1 MLTSLAFRN
10 LWRNRRRTLLT
21 LSAMV
26 VSAALLILAL
36 GIFSGMMD
44 DMLATTTGL
53 YHGHLVVATPD
64 YHARR
69 DLHANLPA
77 STVDLPTLA
86 GLREVRGISPR
97 LRAFGLLSGDEHSQP
112 VELLGIDPQREAR
125 VTTLHS
131 KLVAGRP
138 LSGDEAGA
146 VIIGSALAKKLG
158 VAVGDEVVVVTQ
170 AADGSIGND
179 LLTVRG
185 IFATGDSRYDS
196 RLALTSLPWLQQLL
210 VLDGRIHE
218 VVIALDD
225 PMQAFAAARQLNAEL
240 PAGITARDWGELLPE
255 MREAIA
261 SFDVSRL
268 IVAAILYLATGLGI
282 LNTCFM
288 SVMERTREFGLLLA
302 SGMRPW
308 GIRRLVLLESLLL
321 GLIGLTAGLLGG
333 AFLTWYM
340 QTVGV
345 DLSATITPV
354 TYAGST
360 ILPRLHAVFDPA
372 NFLIPAMLLLA
383 VAVIAGFLPANRA
396 ARLDPVAALREE

>member
-1 MLTSLAFRN
+1 MLISLAFRN

-53 YHGHLVVATPD
+53 YHGHLALASPA
-64 YHARR
+64 YHERR
-69 DLHANLPA
+69 DLHTHLPA
-77 STVDLPTLA
+77 ATTDLPALA
-86 GLREVRGISPR
+86 ELPGRRGVSPR
-97 LRAFGLLSGDEHSQP
+97 LRAFGLLSRESSSQP
-112 VELLGIDPQREAR
+112 VELLGIDPPREAR
-125 VTTLHS
+125 VTTLHG
-131 KLVAGRP
+131 KLIAGRY
-138 LSGDEAGA
+138 LHSEDTGA
-146 VIIGSALAKKLG
+146 VVIGSALAKKLDAG
-158 VAVGDEVVVVTQ
+158 IGSEVVVVTQ

-179 LLTVRG
+179 LLTVCG
-185 IFATGDSRYDS
+185 IFTTGDSRYDG
-196 RLALTSLPWLQQLL
+196 RLALTNLPWLQQLL

-218 VVIALDD
+218 VVVALDD
-225 PMQAFAAARQLNAEL
+225 PMQAFAAADRLNGAL
-240 PAGITARDWGELLPE
+240 PPGVAARDWGDLLPE

-302 SGMRPW
+302 SGMRAW

-321 GLIGLTAGLLGG
+321 GLLGLSAGLLGG
-333 AFLTWYM
+333 ALLTWYM
-340 QTVGV
+340 QAVGI
-345 DLSATITPV
+345 DLSAAITPV

-372 NFLIPAMLLLA
+372 NFLIPALLLLA
-383 VAVIAGFLPANRA
+383 VAVLAGFLPANRA

>member
-77 STVDLPTLA
+77 SAADLPALTGMRELR
-86 GLREVRGISPR
+86 GLSPR
-97 LRAFGLLSGDEHSQP
+97 LRAFGLLSSEENSQP
-112 VELLGIDPQREAR
+112 VELLGIDPQREAT
-125 VTTLHS
+125 VTTIQG
-131 KLVAGRP
+131 KLVAGRS
-138 LSGDEAGA
+138 LENGMTGE

-158 VAVGDEVVVVTQ
+158 VVVDGEVVVVTQ

-185 IFATGDSRYDS
+185 IFTTGDSRYDS

-218 VVIALDD
+218 IVIALND
-225 PMQAFAAARQLNAEL
+225 PMQAFATAIQLNDTL
-240 PAGITARDWGELLPE
+240 PAGIIARDWGELLPE

-268 IVAAILYLATGLGI
+268 IVATILYLATGLGI

-308 GIRRLVLLESLLL
+308 GIRRLILLESLLL
-321 GLIGLTAGLLGG
+321 GLIGLAIGLFGG
-333 AFLTWYM
+333 ALLTWYM
-340 QTVGV
+340 QAVGI

-372 NFLIPAMLLLA
+372 NFFIPALLLLA
-383 VAVIAGFLPANRA
+383 VAVAAGFLPANRA
-396 ARLDPVAALREE
+396 ARLDPVTALREE

>member
-1 MLTSLAFRN
+1 MLAALAFRN

-36 GIFSGMMD
+36 GIFTGMMD

-53 YHGHLVVATPD
+53 YHGHLAVAAPD

-69 DLHANLPA
+69 DLHAHLPA
-77 STVDLPTLA
+77 ATADRPELTELP
-86 GLREVRGISPR
+86 GVRGLSPR
-97 LRAFGLLSGDEHSQP
+97 LRAFGLISRAESSQP
-112 VELLGIDPQREAR
+112 VELLGIDPRREAT
-125 VTTLHS
+125 VTNLHT
-131 KLVAGRP
+131 KLVSGQPLAG
-138 LSGDEAGA
+138 DDTNA
-146 VIIGSALAKKLG
+146 VIIGSALARKLG
-158 VAVGDEVVVVTQ
+158 VTVGGEVVVVTQ

-196 RLALTSLPWLQQLL
+196 RLALTPLPWLQQLL
-210 VLDGRIHE
+210 ALDGRCHE
-218 VVIALDD
+218 VVVALDD
-225 PMQAFAAARQLNAEL
+225 PLQAFAAAGRLNTAL
-240 PAGITARDWGELLPE
+240 PPGLTARDWGEMLPE

-302 SGMRPW
+302 AGMRPW

-321 GLIGLTAGLLGG
+321 GVIGLATGLLGG
-333 AFLTWYM
+333 ALLTWYM
-340 QTVGV
+340 EAVGI
-345 DLSATITPV
+345 DLSATITPI

-360 ILPRLHAVFDPA
+360 ILPRLRAVFDPA
-372 NFLIPAMLLLA
+372 NFYIPAALLLI
-383 VAVIAGFLPANRA
+383 VAILAGFLPANRA

>member
-1 MLTSLAFRN
+1 MLLDLAYRN

-53 YHGHLVVATPD
+53 YHGHLVVATPA
-64 YHARR
+64 YHDRR
-69 DLHANLPA
+69 DLHAHLPVTASELPA
-77 STVDLPTLA
+77 LTTLS
-86 GLREVRGISPR
+86 GVRGLAPR
-97 LRAFGLLSGDEHSQP
+97 LRAFGLLSRENSSQP
-112 VELLGIDPQREAR
+112 VELLGVDPRREAQ
-125 VTTLHS
+125 VTTLHG

-138 LSGDEAGA
+138 LKSDDAG
-146 VIIGSALAKKLG
+146 VVVIGSALARKLDATIG
-158 VAVGDEVVVVTQ
+158 SEVVVMTQ

-179 LLTVRG
+179 LLTVCG
-185 IFATGDSRYDS
+185 IYTTGDSRYDG
-196 RLALTSLPWLQQLL
+196 RLALTNLPWLQQLL
-210 VLDGRIHE
+210 TLDGRIHE
-218 VVIALDD
+218 AVIALDD
-225 PMQAFAAARQLNAEL
+225 PLQAFAAADRLNAAL
-240 PAGITARDWGELLPE
+240 PEGIAARDWGELLPE

-268 IVAAILYLATGLGI
+268 IVAVILYIATGLGI

-321 GLIGLTAGLLGG
+321 GVIGLALGLLGG
-333 AFLTWYM
+333 GLLTWYM
-340 QTVGV
+340 QAVGI
-345 DLSATITPV
+345 DLSAAITPV

-360 ILPRLHAVFDPA
+360 ILPRLRAVFDLG
-372 NFLIPAMLLLA
+372 NFLIPAGMLLA
-383 VAVIAGFLPANRA
+383 VAVLAGFLPANRA